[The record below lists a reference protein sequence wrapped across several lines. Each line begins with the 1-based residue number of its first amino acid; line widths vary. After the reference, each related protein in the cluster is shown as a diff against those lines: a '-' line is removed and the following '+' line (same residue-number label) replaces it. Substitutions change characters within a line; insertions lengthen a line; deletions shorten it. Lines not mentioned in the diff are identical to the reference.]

1 MLNTTEAV
9 KDTEKKN
16 WVPVLQEMG
25 VDKKNKA
32 GEHSRFK
39 NNNI

>member
-1 MLNTTEAV
+1 MPNTTETV

-25 VDKKNKA
+25 VDKNKA